1 MNEKIKTQLRT
12 YLDLKLRLCKQ
23 YMREQDLTAAK
34 TVWQQAI
41 GAVEFTAMSQF
52 GINFD
57 NDLAIE
63 IEDIWLSDFKE
74 AFEKTLFPEVGGMT
88 PLRIRF
94 SKHALNERAD
104 RIAYIATTIGFGEV
118 IARKLVVDERGKVMR
133 LLTDTGV
140 IIVTDPHEKCILTM
154 WIADPTQ
161 VKDFYPDG
169 VRNQAVLRLVKKY
182 MEKGYQDKQN
192 KQKKGN

>member
-1 MNEKIKTQLRT
+1 MNEKIKTQLRE
-12 YLDLKLRLCKQ
+12 YLGLKLRLCKQ

-74 AFEKTLFPEVGGMT
+74 AFEKTLFPEVG
-88 PLRIRF
+88 
-94 SKHALNERAD
+94 E
-104 RIAYIATTIGFGEV
+104 
-118 IARKLVVDERGKVMR
+118 
-133 LLTDTGV
+133 
-140 IIVTDPHEKCILTM
+140 
-154 WIADPTQ
+154 
-161 VKDFYPDG
+161 
-169 VRNQAVLRLVKKY
+169 
-182 MEKGYQDKQN
+182 
-192 KQKKGN
+192 

>member
-1 MNEKIKTQLRT
+1 MNEKIKSQLRV

-63 IEDIWLSDFKE
+63 IEDIWLLEFKE
-74 AFEKTLFPEVGGMT
+74 AFEKTLFPEVG
-88 PLRIRF
+88 
-94 SKHALNERAD
+94 E
-104 RIAYIATTIGFGEV
+104 
-118 IARKLVVDERGKVMR
+118 
-133 LLTDTGV
+133 
-140 IIVTDPHEKCILTM
+140 
-154 WIADPTQ
+154 
-161 VKDFYPDG
+161 
-169 VRNQAVLRLVKKY
+169 
-182 MEKGYQDKQN
+182 
-192 KQKKGN
+192 

>member
-57 NDLAIE
+57 LAIE
-63 IEDIWLSDFKE
+63 IEDIWLLDFKE
-74 AFEKTLFPEVGGMT
+74 AFEKTLFPEVG
-88 PLRIRF
+88 
-94 SKHALNERAD
+94 E
-104 RIAYIATTIGFGEV
+104 
-118 IARKLVVDERGKVMR
+118 
-133 LLTDTGV
+133 
-140 IIVTDPHEKCILTM
+140 
-154 WIADPTQ
+154 
-161 VKDFYPDG
+161 
-169 VRNQAVLRLVKKY
+169 
-182 MEKGYQDKQN
+182 
-192 KQKKGN
+192 

>member
-1 MNEKIKTQLRT
+1 MNEKIKIQLRE

-23 YMREQDLTAAK
+23 YMQEQDLTAAK

-74 AFEKTLFPEVGGMT
+74 AFEKTLFPEVG
-88 PLRIRF
+88 
-94 SKHALNERAD
+94 E
-104 RIAYIATTIGFGEV
+104 
-118 IARKLVVDERGKVMR
+118 
-133 LLTDTGV
+133 
-140 IIVTDPHEKCILTM
+140 
-154 WIADPTQ
+154 
-161 VKDFYPDG
+161 
-169 VRNQAVLRLVKKY
+169 
-182 MEKGYQDKQN
+182 
-192 KQKKGN
+192 

>member
-1 MNEKIKTQLRT
+1 MNEKIKTQLRM

-23 YMREQDLTAAK
+23 YMREQDLAAAK

-74 AFEKTLFPEVGGMT
+74 AFEKTLFPEVG
-88 PLRIRF
+88 
-94 SKHALNERAD
+94 E
-104 RIAYIATTIGFGEV
+104 
-118 IARKLVVDERGKVMR
+118 
-133 LLTDTGV
+133 
-140 IIVTDPHEKCILTM
+140 
-154 WIADPTQ
+154 
-161 VKDFYPDG
+161 
-169 VRNQAVLRLVKKY
+169 
-182 MEKGYQDKQN
+182 
-192 KQKKGN
+192 

>member
-1 MNEKIKTQLRT
+1 MNEKIKTQLRM

-74 AFEKTLFPEVGGMT
+74 AFEKTLFPEVG
-88 PLRIRF
+88 
-94 SKHALNERAD
+94 E
-104 RIAYIATTIGFGEV
+104 
-118 IARKLVVDERGKVMR
+118 
-133 LLTDTGV
+133 
-140 IIVTDPHEKCILTM
+140 
-154 WIADPTQ
+154 
-161 VKDFYPDG
+161 
-169 VRNQAVLRLVKKY
+169 
-182 MEKGYQDKQN
+182 
-192 KQKKGN
+192 

>member
-1 MNEKIKTQLRT
+1 MNEKIKTQLRM

-23 YMREQDLTAAK
+23 YMQEHDLAAAK

-74 AFEKTLFPEVGGMT
+74 AFEKTLFPEVG
-88 PLRIRF
+88 
-94 SKHALNERAD
+94 E
-104 RIAYIATTIGFGEV
+104 
-118 IARKLVVDERGKVMR
+118 
-133 LLTDTGV
+133 
-140 IIVTDPHEKCILTM
+140 
-154 WIADPTQ
+154 
-161 VKDFYPDG
+161 
-169 VRNQAVLRLVKKY
+169 
-182 MEKGYQDKQN
+182 
-192 KQKKGN
+192 

>member
-1 MNEKIKTQLRT
+1 MNEKIKTQLRE

-63 IEDIWLSDFKE
+63 IEDIWLLEFKE
-74 AFEKTLFPEVGGMT
+74 AFEKTLFPEVG
-88 PLRIRF
+88 
-94 SKHALNERAD
+94 E
-104 RIAYIATTIGFGEV
+104 
-118 IARKLVVDERGKVMR
+118 
-133 LLTDTGV
+133 
-140 IIVTDPHEKCILTM
+140 
-154 WIADPTQ
+154 
-161 VKDFYPDG
+161 
-169 VRNQAVLRLVKKY
+169 
-182 MEKGYQDKQN
+182 
-192 KQKKGN
+192 

>member
-1 MNEKIKTQLRT
+1 MNEKIKIQLRE

-63 IEDIWLSDFKE
+63 IEDIWLLDFKE
-74 AFEKTLFPEVGGMT
+74 EFEKTLFPEVG
-88 PLRIRF
+88 
-94 SKHALNERAD
+94 E
-104 RIAYIATTIGFGEV
+104 
-118 IARKLVVDERGKVMR
+118 
-133 LLTDTGV
+133 
-140 IIVTDPHEKCILTM
+140 
-154 WIADPTQ
+154 
-161 VKDFYPDG
+161 
-169 VRNQAVLRLVKKY
+169 
-182 MEKGYQDKQN
+182 
-192 KQKKGN
+192 